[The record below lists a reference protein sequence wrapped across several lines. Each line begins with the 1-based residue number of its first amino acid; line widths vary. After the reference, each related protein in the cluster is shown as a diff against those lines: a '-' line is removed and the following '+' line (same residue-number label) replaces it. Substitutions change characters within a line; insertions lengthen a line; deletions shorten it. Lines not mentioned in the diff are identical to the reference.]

1 MTWVLIVCMVCAP
14 LVSDGESQRWS
25 LWFYQMSSFKT
36 PVTLALVLALALDLA
51 GARRR
56 VVCGHPHHN

>member
-1 MTWVLIVCMVCAP
+1 MVCAP

-36 PVTLALVLALALDLA
+36 PVTLALALALDLDLDLGIA
-51 GARRR
+51 GAQRR
-56 VVCGHPHHN
+56 VVCGHLHHN

>member
-36 PVTLALVLALALDLA
+36 PVTLALALDLA
-51 GARRR
+51 GAQRR
-56 VVCGHPHHN
+56 VVCGHLHHN